1 MILLTHYPNSVGKDK
16 TSVVYQL
23 KSHAMTV
30 TFIHLDHMNPVVE
43 FALGS
48 EVRTFRL
55 EEFTD
60 CWLTMIEAG
69 REAITAHLEFLR
81 EFPRGKQERKG

>member
-23 KSHAMTV
+23 KSHALTV

-55 EEFTD
+55 EEYTD
-60 CWLTMIEAG
+60 FWLTMIEAG

>member
-1 MILLTHYPNSVGKDK
+1 MILLTHYLNSVGKDK

-43 FALGS
+43 FAVGS

-60 CWLTMIEAG
+60 FWLTMIEAG

>member
-1 MILLTHYPNSVGKDK
+1 MILLTDYPNSVGKDK

-43 FALGS
+43 FAVGS

-60 CWLTMIEAG
+60 FWLTMIEAG
-69 REAITAHLEFLR
+69 REAITAQLEFLR

>member
-1 MILLTHYPNSVGKDK
+1 MILLTDSPNSVGKDK

-23 KSHAMTV
+23 KSHTMTV

-43 FALGS
+43 LALGP

-60 CWLTMIEAG
+60 FWLAMIEAG
-69 REAITAHLEFLR
+69 REAIAVHLEFLR
-81 EFPRGKQERKG
+81 EFPRAKPERKG

>member
-1 MILLTHYPNSVGKDK
+1 MILLTHYPNSVEKDK

-60 CWLTMIEAG
+60 FWLTMIEAG